1 MKINLKTRVSLGLFV
16 LVSFCAAATSIKKDK
31 TDFRN
36 LKVLP
41 KNISSKE
48 LQGIMVDDFQDG
60 LGVTCGFCH
69 ANAKNGRGLD
79 FESDEKPEKE
89 IARAMMRMTMGINR
103 KYFKQKHVSLGGET
117 LIVTCNTCHKGV
129 AFPGNGDENK

>member
-1 MKINLKTRVSLGLFV
+1 MKITMKTRVSLGLFV
-16 LVSFCAAATSIKKDK
+16 LVSLCAAATNIKKGK
-31 TDFRN
+31 MEFRN

-41 KNISSKE
+41 GNISSKE

-69 ANAKNGRGLD
+69 ANAKNGHGLD
-79 FESDEKPEKE
+79 FVSDQKPEKE

-103 KYFKQKHVSLGGET
+103 KYFKRRHASLGNEELT
-117 LIVTCNTCHKGV
+117 VTCNTCHRGV
-129 AFPGNGDENK
+129 PFPEDSGENK